1 MIKAIFIIFLSIVSG
16 FASDDALD
24 KISDL
29 RQQKPLSVF
38 KRDNLTNA
46 DVEAIGCGKVWK
58 LRASRNDEDD
68 RQTMDAFVKVVA
80 HHAYNAK
87 DPLNFSVFEDQWNS
101 QIDTAYQIHYGCI
114 LGLTLAGHLL
124 QNFVSYNENDS
135 RIMSGLKE
143 RYGNRFLLKMLEL
156 SYDSLSDF
164 EKEKKETTFD
174 KLKNVIIAREL
185 TREECFAKLDL
196 LDRSSPP
203 VHFKI
208 MPIEELRAYVSVYSK
223 RGVLHGSIPQIIDG
237 GMPPKDVLYSL
248 RALAFI
254 LQDEIKVED
263 VKKSWPEYEK
273 NRLMERYPEIF
284 VEGTVTYKNFEEHLK
299 YEVAQMTININKVII
314 QLMTRFSDKAKGI
327 MEILD
332 WMLDFSVYHQPTPD
346 ELCREIHLRSSR
358 SSHQQTPPPRNHAL
372 LLLENYKK

>member
-1 MIKAIFIIFLSIVSG
+1 MIKAIFIIFLSIVNG
-16 FASDDALD
+16 FASDDASD

-38 KRDNLTNA
+38 KRDNLTNS

-68 RQTMDAFVKVVA
+68 RQTMDAFIKVVA

-114 LGLTLAGHLL
+114 LGLTLSGHLL

-135 RIMSGLKE
+135 RIMSQLKE

-174 KLKNVIIAREL
+174 KLKGMIVEKKL
-185 TREECFAKLDL
+185 TQEECFAKLDL
-196 LDRSSPP
+196 VDKNSPHP
-203 VHFKI
+203 PLNT
-208 MPIEELRAYVSVYSK
+208 MPIHTLRAYVSVYGK
-223 RGVLHGSIPQIIDG
+223 RGTPHSSIVGIIDG
-237 GMPPKDVLYSL
+237 MLPNDALHSL

-299 YEVAQMTININKVII
+299 YEVAKMAIDINKVII

-332 WMLDFSVYHQPTPD
+332 WMLEFPVLYQPMPD

-372 LLLENYKK
+372 LLLENYK